1 MTPVIQNLKF
11 PDRIPAFFRLPQPP
25 IGAGHQVIDIRLF
38 RIEEGGSRQFGF
50 RAVADWKYV
59 RAPEASPSFKA
70 MSAQVIESGRKTRAD
85 FKFFLEL
92 VNRLRILSA
101 LPIHETEIEIIE
113 PTQINACGIRGCG
126 GWGYY
131 YMNLTKA
138 LISLYRKETPGIIL
152 R

>member
-11 PDRIPAFFRLPQPP
+11 PDRIPRGGRLEVRES
-25 IGAGHQVIDIRLF
+25 AGSISLVQSDV
-38 RIEEGGSRQFGF
+38 
-50 RAVADWKYV
+50 
-59 RAPEASPSFKA
+59 
-70 MSAQVIESGRKTRAD
+70 AQVIERGRKTRAD

-152 R
+152 